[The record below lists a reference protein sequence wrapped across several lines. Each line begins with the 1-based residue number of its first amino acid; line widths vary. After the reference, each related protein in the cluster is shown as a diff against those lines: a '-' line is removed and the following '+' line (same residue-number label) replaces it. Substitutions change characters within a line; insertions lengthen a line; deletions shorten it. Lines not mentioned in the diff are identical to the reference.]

1 MARKSRRNNIISMEE
16 YMDSKS
22 AVVESPIP
30 KERFPTPIYA
40 RLSVENNGYDNDVS
54 IESQVAYIHRY
65 ILDHPE
71 YELIDTYVD
80 NGVSGMSFDR
90 PGFKSLL
97 EDIYPRVQMLIYRST
112 YNYNNYL

>member
-1 MARKSRRNNIISMEE
+1 MEE

-22 AVVESPIP
+22 TAVDSSIP
-30 KERFPTPIYA
+30 KERFPTAIYA

-71 YELIDTYVD
+71 YELIDAFYD
-80 NGVSGMSFDR
+80 
-90 PGFKSLL
+90 
-97 EDIYPRVQMLIYRST
+97 YY
-112 YNYNNYL
+112 